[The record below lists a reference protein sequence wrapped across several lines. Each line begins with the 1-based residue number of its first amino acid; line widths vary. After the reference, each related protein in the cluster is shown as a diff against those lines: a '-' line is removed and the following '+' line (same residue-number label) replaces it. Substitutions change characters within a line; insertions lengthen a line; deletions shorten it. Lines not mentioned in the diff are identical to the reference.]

1 MSLPPALIIEDDPAL
16 SRAYQRVLVDLG
28 YRVEIANSVADAR
41 LQVRNFAPAL
51 ILVDIE
57 LPDGNGLD
65 LMDELRNSTKERFI
79 VISGNSSQVAAIK
92 SIRHRAVE
100 YIVKPVSLSDLKRS
114 VGKAISDVTEQSNP
128 DISPTIKAPSESN
141 PERQDCW
148 INHGDSPSLVELRTA
163 LSFSAELRK
172 GHALIIG
179 EAGLEKCVIAM
190 ELHKRSRRKGKIA
203 FLDCASQA
211 NIDLQTELF
220 GTFSSANET
229 IERRGCIDTAAGGT
243 LVLQNVDYLSQEL
256 QSSISLF
263 LDTGTFKRAGSEQGF
278 NATIAVV
285 GILSDQSKLDS
296 LKKDFAL
303 RIGKVSLYVPS
314 LRDCV
319 GDVAKIARWLLEQIK
334 PPKSGYTLSD
344 SMSAQ
349 ISEAR
354 WPGNVRELR
363 DSIQM
368 AIDHSASS
376 ELPGDELHLPE
387 ALQNNRWDPLDELVG
402 LTLRD
407 FSKGLV
413 LATLA
418 HHHGEK
424 VSTAKTLG
432 ISLKTLYNRLNSY

>member
-1 MSLPPALIIEDDPAL
+1 MSLPPALIIEDDPSL

-114 VGKAISDVTEQSNP
+114 VGKAISEVTEQSNP
-128 DISPTIKAPSESN
+128 DISPASKAPSESN
-141 PERQDCW
+141 TERQDCW

-203 FLDCASQA
+203 FLDCTSQA
-211 NIDLQTELF
+211 SIDLQTELF
-220 GTFSSANET
+220 GTFISANET

-278 NATIAVV
+278 NATVAVV

-363 DSIQM
+363 DAIQM

-424 VSTAKTLG
+424 ISTAKTLG